1 MQLDKDFKYK
11 ASADCAKEI
20 IRTQGIKGLFKGGYA
35 TAFRE
40 VFGYSAQFA
49 AY

>member
-11 ASADCAKEI
+11 TSSDCAKDI
-20 IRTQGIKGLFKGGYA
+20 IRTQGIKGLFQGGYA

-40 VFGYSAQFA
+40 VFAYGAQFA